1 MRKFTILLFSLC
13 VIMAYNIKAQEIRFD
28 SLSSVSSRGDY
39 TSYVSKDG
47 LIFKVGDTLKIG
59 TPYVTPNLPYSN
71 NTFKCLF
78 MTIGIL
84 YTPTPLTIEFSGSEA
99 EIKKIQVAG
108 SKKLGYAVF
117 FITKGNI
124 KMVNYKIMIEGA
136 IATGEI
142 RTVAKTSD
150 EALAELRKAKD
161 KLDLGLITQEDYNNI
176 KTDLS
181 KYIK

>member
-1 MRKFTILLFSLC
+1 MKIYSILLLSMCLLLN
-13 VIMAYNIKAQEIRFD
+13 VKATSQEIKFD
-28 SLSSVSSRGDY
+28 SLSKVTSRGEY

-47 LIFKVGDTLKIG
+47 IIYKVGDKLKIG
-59 TPYVTPNLPYSN
+59 TPYQSPTLPYSN

-84 YTPTPLTIEFSGSEA
+84 YTPTPLTVEFSGSEA
-99 EIKKIQVAG
+99 EIKKIQVIG
-108 SKKLGYAVF
+108 SKKLGYSVF

-124 KMVNYKIMIEGA
+124 AMVNYKIMIEGA

-161 KLDLGLITQEDYNNI
+161 KLDLGLITPEEYNTL
-176 KTDLS
+176 KTELA